1 MNSRCD
7 EEERYCEDCTI
18 LIEALRDMEQ
28 QCREAE
34 DESLRTDSF
43 LSFRE
48 TEILVRDEQAY
59 LARLEKLQRRR
70 NCALELLL
78 KHQALEHAER

>member
-1 MNSRCD
+1 
-7 EEERYCEDCTI
+7 
-18 LIEALRDMEQ
+18 
-28 QCREAE
+28 
-34 DESLRTDSF
+34 
-43 LSFRE
+43 
-48 TEILVRDEQAY
+48 